1 MRNRPRAKR
10 VVVIA
15 FIVGFLYCAAPV
27 AIAAAEDAQS
37 VIETAPPA
45 ACTAVN
51 PLAPPICTEWA
62 STQERPG
69 KPY

>member
-1 MRNRPRAKR
+1 MRNRPRAKPI
-10 VVVIA
+10 VVIA
-15 FIVGFLYCAAPV
+15 SIAGFLCCAAPV
-27 AIAAAEDAQS
+27 ATAAEEAQS